1 MRRHHALPF
10 GAELVPDGVRFRL
23 WAPRAGSAAV
33 QAGDAVLP
41 MRREV
46 EGWFALTT
54 DRAGPGARYRYVV
67 DGNAYPDPASRC
79 QPEGVHGASEVV
91 DPGAYLWRASEWRGR
106 SWEEIVLYELH
117 LGTFSETGDF
127 AGAIRHLDHVVNSAR
142 PRSS

>member
-23 WAPRAGSAAV
+23 WAPRAGSVAV
-33 QAGDAVLP
+33 QFGDTVLP

-46 EGWFALTT
+46 EGWFGLTT
-54 DRAGPGARYRYVV
+54 DRAGPGARYRHVV

-91 DPGAYLWRASEWRGR
+91 DPGAYLWTAAKWRGR
-106 SWEEIVLYELH
+106 TWE
-117 LGTFSETGDF
+117 D
-127 AGAIRHLDHVVNSAR
+127 AGKHA
-142 PRSS
+142 